1 MSNTSHWPSGA
12 LFSLYIYHFSVSLLV
27 KKMCQILHNMH
38 SPLPYAM
45 QNCVHNLFF
54 ALSMEIKCML
64 FVTYVFPFHKMKTF
78 LSLKMKML
86 CASHI

>member
-12 LFSLYIYHFSVSLLV
+12 LFSLYIYHFSVSLLI

-54 ALSMEIKCML
+54 ALSNGDKVHVVCNVCVSFPQIEDF
-64 FVTYVFPFHKMKTF
+64 FV
-78 LSLKMKML
+78 S
-86 CASHI
+86 